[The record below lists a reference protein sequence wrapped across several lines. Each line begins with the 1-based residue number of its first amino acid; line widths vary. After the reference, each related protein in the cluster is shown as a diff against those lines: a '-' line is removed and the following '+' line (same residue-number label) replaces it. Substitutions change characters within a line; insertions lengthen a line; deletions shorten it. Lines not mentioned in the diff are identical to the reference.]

1 MIKQL
6 VSTIAD
12 AVDGARA
19 CWFGREVNARDRL
32 FTSSAFQQSAQ
43 WAKEQ
48 LAESGMVDAEVVQ
61 LPADGQTRMQDWTMP
76 LAWECD
82 EGELRL
88 IQPAEKL
95 LCRRQ
100 DEPRC
105 IAMWSAPTDGQI
117 RGPMQVLGEG
127 ETPQRG
133 AFVLTDQHPMA
144 VLAAAAEAGVAA
156 IVSSWVV
163 KGYADHR
170 TTWCNSIST
179 DGCWGLRA
187 GQPTIPV
194 FMIPPRVGQELREL
208 ADGGSN
214 VELAGRIDGS
224 VGAGTMPVTT
234 ARLAGRDHTQEVLVM
249 AHGFESG
256 ANDNASGV
264 AAVLEAARV
273 LGQLIASGKL
283 PAPRRSIR
291 WFVTNECYGAVG
303 LMTQRPDIARHCFV
317 GLYLDTVGDASR
329 ADYPFKLHR
338 IGAATPSVANG
349 VAGLVLQSLPQDIAD
364 AYFWRYENELGLAD
378 HMITDP
384 MIGIA
389 TPWIGRAQEF
399 PAWHCSDDVPELLDE
414 TTMAASSILAAA
426 YAYFLA
432 SAGDA
437 EAAWLAEAMLPL
449 LEEELQDRIDGDV
462 PGSEAFWRWSLK
474 QHLLKAADLAETE
487 DGRQRVA
494 AIADKWPAD
503 EFVPKGLEM
512 DDPRAA
518 ELVPVRKTWGTLT
531 FESLPPEERTFGSP
545 RWNERYNGA
554 WYWSD
559 GKRTVA
565 QIAELVQLEVG
576 GKPQTKLLALF
587 ELAAKAGLC
596 RLVEA
601 KA

>member
-32 FTSSAFQQSAQ
+32 FSNSAFQQSAQ
-43 WAKEQ
+43 WAKQQ

-61 LPADGQTRMQDWTMP
+61 LPADGRTRMQDWTMP

-88 IQPAEKL
+88 VQPGEKL

-105 IAMWSAPTDGQI
+105 VGMWSAATDGEV
-117 RGPMQVLGEG
+117 RGPLQVLGEG
-127 ETPQRG
+127 ETPQSG
-133 AFVLTDQHPMA
+133 AFVLTDQHPTA

-156 IVSSWVV
+156 LVSSWVV

-170 TTWCNSIST
+170 TTWCNNIST

-187 GQPTIPV
+187 DQPTVPI

-208 ADGGSN
+208 ADGGN
-214 VELAGRIDGS
+214 DVELAGRIDGS
-224 VGAGTMPVTT
+224 VEPGTMPVTT
-234 ARLAGRDHTQEVLVM
+234 ARLAGRDHTEEVLVM

-303 LMTQRPDIARHCFV
+303 LMTQRPEIARHGFI
-317 GLYLDTVGDASR
+317 GLYLDTVGDAAR
-329 ADYPFKLHR
+329 PDYPFKLHR
-338 IGAATPSVANG
+338 IGAATPSVANA
-349 VAGLVLQSLPQDIAD
+349 VAGLVLQALPQDIAD

-384 MIGIA
+384 MVGIA
-389 TPWIGRAQEF
+389 TPWLGRGQEF

-414 TTMAASSILAAA
+414 TTMAASSIIGAA

-432 SAGDA
+432 SAGDV

-449 LEEELQDRIDGDV
+449 LEEELQDRIEGDV
-462 PGSEAFWRWSLK
+462 PGSEVFWRWALK
-474 QHLLKAADLAETE
+474 QHLLKAAELAETE
-487 DGRQRVA
+487 DGRRRA
-494 AIADKWPAD
+494 TAIAERWPAD
-503 EFVPKGLEM
+503 EFVPEGLEM
-512 DDPRAA
+512 DDARAA
-518 ELVPVRKTWGTLT
+518 NLVPVRKTWGTLT
-531 FESLPPEERTFGSP
+531 FESLPAEQRTFGSP
-545 RWNERYNGA
+545 RWSERYNGA
-554 WYWSD
+554 WYWAD

-565 QIAELVQLEVG
+565 QIAELVQLELG
-576 GKPQTKLLALF
+576 DKPPTNLLALF
-587 ELAAKAGLC
+587 ELAANAGLC

-601 KA
+601 QT